1 MPQSRKELAR
11 LLPEDPAERLNLRTG
26 PRSGRRG
33 SNPRPSAW
41 EADAL
46 PTELRPRWE
55 RSLAESERATFAR
68 AGSLARSSD
77 AALRGGDWPLSRLLR
92 GCVHAAAAGRAG
104 LAVLPWRQPAGRRLP
119 PLPPAREEPLPGR
132 GRDGEQ
138 GRLRALRR

>member
-68 AGSLARSSD
+68 AEPQARSLD
-77 AALRGGDWPLSRLLR
+77 AAARGRDRSLSGLLHGRL
-92 GCVHAAAAGRAG
+92 HAAPAGRAA
-104 LAVLPWRQPAGRRLP
+104 LAVLPRRQPAGRRLP
-119 PLPPAREEPLPGR
+119 PLAPAREEPLQGR
-132 GRDGEQ
+132 GRHRQQ
-138 GRLRALRR
+138 GRLRDLRR